1 MAVIQVRLRDGRV
14 GSLDDR
20 EFDPQS
26 MERLDSPAPARSQ
39 QQVQI
44 PQPQQQAAPQ
54 EQGLISS
61 ILDSILKPARFVG
74 QAGAEA
80 GGAGINLLQKALGQ
94 SQTAFNPQIMKPE
107 ELEAIKGEGG
117 NRNKGAIALQGA
129 QNIANVASYAVPFG
143 KGAGILRK
151 ALLPG
156 AAVGLLGE
164 ASNDKATP
172 QSMLEGAAL
181 GAGGAGAFGALGSL
195 LSKGRGLASK
205 GLTNT
210 ADSLAL
216 KSLRPSPSQQAGF
229 FKETGEKMGDFIK
242 QRGLQGSGY
251 DEIAGKVQPLQESFD
266 QFAQNPDL
274 RIKSKDLF
282 GIFED
287 KIGDLSK
294 STLPEQ
300 KTKAEYLQ
308 KVFNNV
314 KGSVN
319 GEEVGADVLTSLR
332 KEADELVKNY
342 KFDDASKGNLQI
354 LRDVYQQSVRDAADR
369 AGIEVNGMSAK
380 QLGVELSKY
389 YKLLDVAEK
398 QQFLGQGSLPIGLT
412 GWLGGGLGGAIA
424 GLPGAAV
431 GMASSKFANN
441 PKVIG
446 GASKLAGGL
455 GEILNGGGASQ
466 VGQAGGQIAARLP
479 AALSSIL
486 AAPAQN
492 NNQQSDTNQSQNF
505 QEVPPAEMLTQSV
518 NTSQP
523 ERKITPEMMSRV
535 FMAEAQG
542 QLSAKAANA
551 IKAAYDVQEQSMKDS
566 AKGGSDKGLTS
577 AAAQMLGKA
586 NAGNAALTRI
596 DSVLSKNP
604 VKLLLLNTPGTPGA
618 RQLEA
623 DYSSLADAI
632 GGLRTGAS
640 VSPEQSKYYRN
651 ILPKVGDSPE
661 TIKSKL
667 DAVRQELQF
676 YIKNGPQV
684 SDAYPQAEMGL

>member
-26 MERLDSPAPARSQ
+26 MQRIDTPAPKAQ
-39 QQVQI
+39 HQVQSTQVQE
-44 PQPQQQAAPQ
+44 QPQG
-54 EQGLISS
+54 QGIISS

-80 GGAGINLLQKALGQ
+80 GGAGINLLQQALGQ
-94 SQTAFNPQIMKPE
+94 SQTHFNPQIMKPE
-107 ELEAIKGEGG
+107 ELAAIKGAGG
-117 NRNKGAIALQGA
+117 DRNKGQIALQGA

-143 KGAGILRK
+143 KGAGILKK

-164 ASNDKATP
+164 ASNDNATS
-172 QSMLEGAAL
+172 QSMFESAAL
-181 GAGGAGAFGALGSL
+181 GAGGAGAFGALGSIL
-195 LSKGRGLASK
+195 GKGKALAGK

-251 DEIAGKVQPLQESFD
+251 DEIASKVQPLQESFD

-282 GIFED
+282 GIFEN
-287 KIGDLSK
+287 KIKDLSS

-300 KTKAEYLQ
+300 QSKASYLQ
-308 KVFNNV
+308 KVLNNV
-314 KGSVN
+314 KSSVK
-319 GEEVGADVLTSLR
+319 GEEVGADVLTSFR
-332 KEADELVKNY
+332 KEADDLVRNY
-342 KFDDASKGNLQI
+342 KFDDTSKGNLQI
-354 LRDVYQQSVRDAADR
+354 LRDVYQQSVRDAADN
-369 AGIEVNGMSAK
+369 AGIEVNGMGAK

-398 QQFLGQGSLPIGLT
+398 QQYLGQGSSPIGLT
-412 GWLGGGLGGAIA
+412 GWLGGGVGGAVA
-424 GLPGAAV
+424 GLPGVAA
-431 GMASSKFANN
+431 GMAASKVANN
-441 PKVIG
+441 PKVVG
-446 GASKLAGGL
+446 GASKLAGIL
-455 GEILNGGGASQ
+455 GERLSSGEASQ
-466 VGQAGGQIAARLP
+466 VGQTGGQITSRLP
-479 AALSSIL
+479 AALSSVI
-486 AAPAQN
+486 QGVN
-492 NNQQSDTNQSQNF
+492 KDQQANTDESQNI
-505 QEVPPAEMLTQSV
+505 QDSVPSEQSIPQ
-518 NTSQP
+518 TSEPQ
-523 ERKITPEMMSRV
+523 RKITPDMMNKV
-535 FMAEAQG
+535 FLAQATG
-542 QLSAKAANA
+542 QLSAKAASA
-551 IKAAYDVQEQSMKDS
+551 IKSAYDVQEQAIKDS
-566 AKGGSDKGLTS
+566 GKGVSDKGLSS

-596 DSVLSKNP
+596 DNVLTKSP
-604 VKLLLLNTPGTPGA
+604 SQLLLLNTPGTPGA

-651 ILPKVGDSPE
+651 ILPKVGDSPK

-667 DAVRQELQF
+667 EAVRQELQF
-676 YIKNGPQV
+676 YIKNGPKV
-684 SDAYPQAEMGL
+684 SNDYPQPEL